1 MLENKKKEEKDGAE
15 RAPLLLALRLLDA
28 RVGDEGLLAF
38 LSCQKSRFAYLYLVV
53 AIHFRGPV
61 LVGHAELLPITHMFH
76 LFYMPSAFGY
86 INLAN
91 ALQGDAVALA
101 RIRFNAEHGP
111 APYLE
116 KGIPARN
123 VRTVRE

>member
-1 MLENKKKEEKDGAE
+1 
-15 RAPLLLALRLLDA
+15 
-28 RVGDEGLLAF
+28 
-38 LSCQKSRFAYLYLVV
+38 
-53 AIHFRGPV
+53 
-61 LVGHAELLPITHMFH
+61 MFH